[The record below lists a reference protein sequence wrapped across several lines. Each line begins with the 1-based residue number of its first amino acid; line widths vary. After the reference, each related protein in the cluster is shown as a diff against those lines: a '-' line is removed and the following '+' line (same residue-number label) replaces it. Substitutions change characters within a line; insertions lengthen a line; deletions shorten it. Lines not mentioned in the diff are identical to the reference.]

1 MSPFDRL
8 GLFAVSLM
16 FCALS
21 GAVDAASVPVSAVTV
36 TQVQNVNEPGLNPY
50 QHFVTF
56 NQSSAYC
63 YNFACTVELPAV
75 PEGRR
80 LVITYASASFA
91 LQSGGTL
98 ANVALASSA
107 NQNDR
112 LMLPAPALDG
122 LGRFYLSS
130 SPVTF
135 YVDEGYH
142 PLMILGG
149 QYMLANGENT
159 AQVSVVGYLVSL

>member
-80 LVITYASASFA
+80 LVITYAMARSPCRAA
-91 LQSGGTL
+91 VPWQTL
-98 ANVALASSA
+98 HW
-107 NQNDR
+107 R
-112 LMLPAPALDG
+112 PARTRTTG
-122 LGRFYLSS
+122 
-130 SPVTF
+130 
-135 YVDEGYH
+135 
-142 PLMILGG
+142 
-149 QYMLANGENT
+149 
-159 AQVSVVGYLVSL
+159 